1 MLRKKFLIH
10 RRDDVDH
17 GVADGD
23 GVQRGRFHDFITLD
37 GVNHP
42 ESHRECTRLKSQI
55 RERAPIMKVKTLT
68 AQLKKASSL
77 SAQTVADRLV
87 ALRAERD
94 FSQARLAELAGVDRK
109 TINRIENGHFS
120 PSLDTLTRLSVVLK
134 CRLGDLVDPQRS
146 KR

>member
-1 MLRKKFLIH
+1 
-10 RRDDVDH
+10 
-17 GVADGD
+17 
-23 GVQRGRFHDFITLD
+23 
-37 GVNHP
+37 
-42 ESHRECTRLKSQI
+42 
-55 RERAPIMKVKTLT
+55 MKAKTLT

-87 ALRAERD
+87 ALRAERG

-134 CRLGDLVDPQRS
+134 CRINDLLETS
-146 KR
+146 KTRR

>member
-1 MLRKKFLIH
+1 
-10 RRDDVDH
+10 
-17 GVADGD
+17 
-23 GVQRGRFHDFITLD
+23 
-37 GVNHP
+37 
-42 ESHRECTRLKSQI
+42 
-55 RERAPIMKVKTLT
+55 MKAKMLT
-68 AQLKKASSL
+68 AQLRKASSL

-87 ALRAERD
+87 ALRAERG

-134 CRLGDLVDPQRS
+134 CRLADLVEAKRS

>member
-1 MLRKKFLIH
+1 
-10 RRDDVDH
+10 
-17 GVADGD
+17 
-23 GVQRGRFHDFITLD
+23 
-37 GVNHP
+37 
-42 ESHRECTRLKSQI
+42 
-55 RERAPIMKVKTLT
+55 MKAKTLT

-87 ALRAERD
+87 ALRAERG

-109 TINRIENGHFS
+109 TIKRIQNGHFS

-134 CRLGDLVDPQRS
+134 CRLADLVEAKRS

>member
-1 MLRKKFLIH
+1 
-10 RRDDVDH
+10 
-17 GVADGD
+17 
-23 GVQRGRFHDFITLD
+23 
-37 GVNHP
+37 
-42 ESHRECTRLKSQI
+42 
-55 RERAPIMKVKTLT
+55 MKPKTLT

-77 SAQTVADRLV
+77 SAQTVAARLV
-87 ALRAERD
+87 ALRAERG

-134 CRLGDLVDPQRS
+134 CRLADLVEAKRS

>member
-1 MLRKKFLIH
+1 MP
-10 RRDDVDH
+10 
-17 GVADGD
+17 A
-23 GVQRGRFHDFITLD
+23 
-37 GVNHP
+37 
-42 ESHRECTRLKSQI
+42 
-55 RERAPIMKVKTLT
+55 KTLT

-87 ALRAERD
+87 ALRAERG

>member
-1 MLRKKFLIH
+1 MP
-10 RRDDVDH
+10 
-17 GVADGD
+17 A
-23 GVQRGRFHDFITLD
+23 
-37 GVNHP
+37 
-42 ESHRECTRLKSQI
+42 
-55 RERAPIMKVKTLT
+55 KTLT

-87 ALRAERD
+87 ALRAERG

-134 CRLGDLVDPQRS
+134 CRLADLVDAKRS